1 MANNIDKI
9 MLVAEALGDLRS
21 QVVFVGGSVAELYA
35 AQPELSDIRPTI
47 DVDCVV
53 DIKIVTYSDYA
64 RLEEKLRKLGFA
76 NDISDDAPICRKTY
90 RGIIVDFM
98 PVNPDILGFSNHWYK
113 TGYENRI
120 EKQMPDNTAIYI
132 FPVEY
137 YVATKLE
144 ALNSRGGTD
153 IRGSHDWEDIV
164 YVLDNCDYFLLNLQK
179 CKNEALLDYFK
190 NQFNKLL
197 NNSNIRE
204 IIYSVL
210 PFNSEKE
217 QVDKI
222 FAILCKAFN
231 FQICII

>member
-1 MANNIDKI
+1 MASNIDKI
-9 MLVAEALGDLRS
+9 MIVAETLGDLRS

-53 DIKIVTYSDYA
+53 DIQIVTYSDYA

-76 NDISDDAPICRKTY
+76 NDTSNNAPICRKTY

-98 PVNPDILGFSNHWYK
+98 PVNPDILGFSNQWYK
-113 TGYENRI
+113 AGYENRI
-120 EKQMPDNTAIYI
+120 EKQIPDNTTIYI

-164 YVLDNCDYFLLNLQK
+164 YVLDNCDYFLLNLQECENK
-179 CKNEALLDYFK
+179 ALLDYLR
-190 NQFNKLL
+190 NQFNILL
-197 NNSNIRE
+197 NDRNIRE
-204 IIYSVL
+204 IIYSAL
-210 PFNSEKE
+210 PYNSETE
-217 QVDKI
+217 LIDKI
-222 FAILCKAFN
+222 LEILNKAFN
-231 FQICII
+231 AKL

>member
-1 MANNIDKI
+1 MTGNIDKI
-9 MLVAEALGDLRS
+9 MVVAEALGDLRS

-35 AQPELSDIRPTI
+35 TQPELSDIRPTI

-53 DIKIVTYSDYA
+53 DIQIVTYSDYA

-76 NDISDDAPICRKTY
+76 NDTSENAPICRKTY

-98 PVNPDILGFSNHWYK
+98 PVNPDILGFSNRWYK

-120 EKQMPDNTAIYI
+120 EKTLPDRTAIYI

-144 ALNSRGGTD
+144 ALNSRGGSD

-164 YVLDNCDYFLLNLQK
+164 YVLDNCDYFLSNLQK
-179 CKNEALLDYFK
+179 CKNEDLFDYLK
-190 NQFNKLL
+190 
-197 NNSNIRE
+197 
-204 IIYSVL
+204 
-210 PFNSEKE
+210 
-217 QVDKI
+217 
-222 FAILCKAFN
+222 
-231 FQICII
+231 